1 MAKTCLIIGSAPIP
15 DAPWLD
21 GLSKQDCYLICA
33 DGGLD
38 FALRHGLIPDLAVG
52 DFDSAQAKPPQG
64 VETIRLPVD
73 KDDTDLLF
81 AVKEG
86 FRRGFRDFHIL
97 GALGARLDHSYA
109 NFCVLQYIAQHNG
122 RGVLE
127 DADTWMTLLD
137 ENETVLA
144 LEGKQGCTLS
154 VFPFG
159 MASCT
164 LSYSG
169 MRYPLEHG
177 TLNIGE
183 PVGVS
188 NVVEASHAEVFLHG
202 GAALVMLMKNVR
214 A

>member
-15 DAPWLD
+15 DAPWLQ
-21 GLSKQDCYLICA
+21 GIHGEYAYLICA

-38 FALRHGLIPDLAVG
+38 FALRHGLTPDLIVG
-52 DFDSAQAKPPQG
+52 DFDSAAAKPPQNI
-64 VETIRLPVD
+64 ETIRLPVD

-86 FRRGFRDFHIL
+86 LRRGYREFRIL

-109 NFCVLQYIAQHNG
+109 NFCVLQYLAQHG
-122 RGVLE
+122 GQGVLE
-127 DADTWMTLLD
+127 DADTWMTLLHSGKR
-137 ENETVLA
+137 T
-144 LEGKQGCTLS
+144 LELYHQQTRILS

-159 MASCT
+159 VPSCI

-169 MRYPLEHG
+169 MQYPLQKG
-177 TLNIGE
+177 TLRVCE

-188 NVVEASHAEVFLHG
+188 NVVREEHAEITLHD
-202 GAALVMLMKNVR
+202 GAALVMLMKNVL

>member
-1 MAKTCLIIGSAPIP
+1 MAETCLIIGSAPMT
-15 DAPWLD
+15 DAPQTD
-21 GLSKQDCYLICA
+21 HPIASSYLICA

-38 FALRHGLIPDLAVG
+38 FALRHGLKPDLVVG
-52 DFDSAQAKPPQG
+52 DFDSAHIEPPEG
-64 VETIRLPVD
+64 LETIRLPVD

-86 FRRGFRDFHIL
+86 FRRGYRAFHIL

-109 NFCVLQYIAQHNG
+109 NFCVLQYIAGQGG

-127 DADTWMTLLD
+127 DGDTWMTLLHSGGA
-137 ENETVLA
+137 VLT
-144 LEGKQGCTLS
+144 LEGRQGCTVS

-159 MASCT
+159 TDSCT
-164 LSYSG
+164 LSYTG
-169 MRYPLEHG
+169 MRYPLSHG
-177 TLNIGE
+177 TLRSWE

-188 NVVEASHAEVFLHG
+188 NVVEQPRAEIILHEG
-202 GAALVMLMKNVR
+202 TALVMLMKNVR